1 MDLIELLRYIL
12 YGIVQGFL
20 EVLPISSSGHVAFLQ
35 AIAEDD
41 FSYSSFF
48 LIIVNS
54 GSLAAIIIYFK
65 STLKELIDHSY
76 SYWIK
81 KEDKREYIISSYYVK
96 SILVGIIPVAVIGT
110 IYTLSDVDL
119 GPYTLIIIGLGGLLT
134 STILF
139 LSRRRTDMFTSTK
152 VTPIKAWRI
161 GLLQVLSVIPGVS
174 RLAVTATEGTR
185 QQLSYETSLKFSL
198 LMSIPISIGTILV
211 SVIRGFININTL
223 LDFDTSNPF
232 MYVYYFI
239 ALVVSFVGTIYA
251 LKFIF
256 IITKKGNF
264 RLFYIYNLIFGMVA
278 LFIGLLNF

>member
-1 MDLIELLRYIL
+1 MDFVELLRYIL

-35 AIAEDD
+35 AITEDD
-41 FSYSSFF
+41 FSYSTFF
-48 LIIVNS
+48 LIIVNT

-65 STLKELIDHSY
+65 DTIKEMTIHSY
-76 SYWIK
+76 RFWIK
-81 KEDKREYIISSYYVK
+81 KEEKKEYVHTTNYVK
-96 SILVGIIPVAVIGT
+96 SILVGIIPVAIIGT
-110 IYTLSDVDL
+110 IYTLSDIDL

-152 VTPIKAWRI
+152 VTPIKAWKI

-185 QQLSYETSLKFSL
+185 QQLSYETALKFSL
-198 LMSIPISIGTILV
+198 LMSIPISVGTILV
-211 SVIRGFININTL
+211 SVIRAFIDINTL

-232 MYVYYFI
+232 IYVYYI
-239 ALVVSFVGTIYA
+239 VALIVSFVGTIYA

-278 LFIGLLNF
+278 LLIGLLNF